1 MQYLN
6 SENKTLIIPRVPVSN
21 VDVKVDFHGN
31 LVATIIM
38 EVEAFE
44 KLETQ
49 YRGLIQDT
57 LEKMHHNYQ
66 ECYLNN
72 SNCSFEPC
80 IEFKSE
86 LNSKYIEMN
95 R

>member
-38 EVEAFE
+38 EVEDFE

-49 YRGLIQDT
+49 YRDVI
-57 LEKMHHNYQ
+57 
-66 ECYLNN
+66 
-72 SNCSFEPC
+72 
-80 IEFKSE
+80 
-86 LNSKYIEMN
+86 
-95 R
+95 

>member
-38 EVEAFE
+38 EVEDFE

-57 LEKMHHNYQ
+57 LEKMHNYQ
-66 ECYLNN
+66 ECYQNN
-72 SNCSFEPC
+72 SSCSFEPC

>member
-6 SENKTLIIPRVPVSN
+6 SENKTLIITSVPVSN
-21 VDVKVDFHGN
+21 VDVKVDFSGN
-31 LVATIIM
+31 LVATLIM
-38 EVEAFE
+38 EVEDFE
-44 KLETQ
+44 KLENE

-57 LEKMHHNYQ
+57 FEKMHNYQ

-72 SNCSFEPC
+72 SSCSFEPC

-86 LNSKYIEMN
+86 LNSKYIQMN
-95 R
+95 K

>member
-38 EVEAFE
+38 EVEDFE